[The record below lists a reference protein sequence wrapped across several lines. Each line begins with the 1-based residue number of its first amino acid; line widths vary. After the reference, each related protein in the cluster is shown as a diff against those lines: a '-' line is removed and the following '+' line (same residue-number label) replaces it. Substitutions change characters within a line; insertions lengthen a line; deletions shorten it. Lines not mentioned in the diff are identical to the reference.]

1 MKLIDL
7 LVQELPKRGGWPEK
21 KNWSRLNDFI
31 LRNKLTITVIGDC
44 FYFEDWDGDKVTRE
58 QYEAASQKIE
68 WEGIGLPPVG
78 CECEYQDS
86 NTNKWYPVT
95 IKYVSDQLVVI
106 CGITNILGEEQKTE
120 IAKDIICD
128 KPQFRPVCSEA
139 DKKRYAAANAMCKVQ
154 ECPSG
159 EITPDGVAR
168 GEGKLWV
175 DVYDAIAAGKI
186 PGVRIE

>member
-7 LVQELPKRGGWPEK
+7 LVQELPKRGGWPGDNAPGFYSFLENNNITFEFDFDCAYF
-21 KNWSRLNDFI
+21 KNQHGD
-31 LRNKLTITVIGDC
+31 TVN
-44 FYFEDWDGDKVTRE
+44 RA
-58 QYEAASQKIE
+58 QYETALAASQKVE
-68 WEGIGLPPVG
+68 WDGNGLPPLGVDAEVSVDG
-78 CECEYQDS
+78 GRTWCSYKAVKEHNGMRLVEIGDFTEEFQS
-86 NTNKWYPVT
+86 NNW
-95 IKYVSDQLVVI
+95 S
-106 CGITNILGEEQKTE
+106 
-120 IAKDIICD
+120 
-128 KPQFRPVCSEA
+128 FRPISSEA

-154 ECPSG
+154 EFPAG